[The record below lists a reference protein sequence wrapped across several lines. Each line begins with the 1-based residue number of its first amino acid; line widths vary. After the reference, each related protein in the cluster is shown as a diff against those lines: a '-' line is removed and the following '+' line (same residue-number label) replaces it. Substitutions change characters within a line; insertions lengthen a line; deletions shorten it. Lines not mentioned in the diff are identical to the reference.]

1 MDNCNP
7 LSIAKLGLFS
17 PNAAVRG
24 SNYHG
29 GDDNAHH
36 KAGLVEIVD
45 IVVVT
50 EAIVPTTEAST
61 LYNTIQMTSSQTC
74 YLAHLLVG

>member
-1 MDNCNP
+1 MRGAFQARVP
-7 LSIAKLGLFS
+7 IGLLSPEGVE
-17 PNAAVRG
+17 VRG
-24 SNYHG
+24 EPLEEG
-29 GDDNAHH
+29 GH
-36 KAGLVEIVD
+36 
-45 IVVVT
+45 VT